1 MIDKIIKYVQDK
13 LPVTI
18 TESVSTNSKYI
29 RFTEGGKQVR
39 ISDHF
44 GNIKD
49 NVDVTI
55 VIPENPGQFIVVMGF
70 KTFIYNSFQKVAEFI
85 VTYLILEDSVLNKES
100 TKVKNQSQVICD
112 MQTKIDNLTE
122 ENSKLKKLNS
132 QLQVLNR
139 NLSNNGIETELQK
152 ELQKKVRRQ
161 AAEIQ
166 VLNEKQVEFKKIIK
180 QKDEDISEAAKLL
193 EDLSTNPELRE
204 MLYDSQSGKKYYLDN
219 FSEDMQEILNDLITN
234 YYSK

>member
-139 NLSNNGIETELQK
+139 NLTNNIES

-161 AAEIQ
+161 AVEIQ

-204 MLYDSQSGKKYYLDN
+204 MLYDSQSGKKYYLNN

>member
-1 MIDKIIKYVQDK
+1 MIDKIVKYVQDK
-13 LPVTI
+13 LPVTV
-18 TESVSTNSKYI
+18 TESLSTNSKYI

-39 ISDHF
+39 VSDHF

-55 VIPENPGQFIVVMGF
+55 VVPENPGQFIVVMGF
-70 KTFIYNSFQKVAEFI
+70 KTFIYSSFQKVAEFI
-85 VTYLILEDSVLNKES
+85 VTYLILEDNVLSKES
-100 TKVKNQSQVICD
+100 TKIKNQSQVIYD

-132 QLQVLNR
+132 QLQALNK
-139 NLSNNGIETELQK
+139 NLANNTKEAELRR
-152 ELQKKVRRQ
+152 KVERQ

-166 VLNEKQVEFKKIIK
+166 ILNEKQAESKRVIK
-180 QKDEDISEAAKLL
+180 QKDEAISEAAELL

-204 MLYDSQSGKKYYLDN
+204 MIYDSRSGKKYYLDN
-219 FSEDMQEILNDLITN
+219 FSKDMQEILHDLIAN

>member
-85 VTYLILEDSVLNKES
+85 VIYLILEDSVLNKES

-122 ENSKLKKLNS
+122 ENTKLKKLNS

-139 NLSNNGIETELQK
+139 NLANNNMDPELQK

>member
-13 LPVTI
+13 LPVII

>member
-1 MIDKIIKYVQDK
+1 MIDKIVKYVQDK
-13 LPVTI
+13 LPVTV
-18 TESVSTNSKYI
+18 TESLSTNSKYI

-39 ISDHF
+39 VSDHF

-55 VIPENPGQFIVVMGF
+55 VVPENPGQFIVVMGF
-70 KTFIYNSFQKVAEFI
+70 KTFIYSSFQKVAEFI
-85 VTYLILEDSVLNKES
+85 VTYLILEDNVLSKES
-100 TKVKNQSQVICD
+100 TKIKNQSQVIYD

-122 ENSKLKKLNS
+122 ENAKLKKLNS
-132 QLQVLNR
+132 QLQALNK
-139 NLSNNGIETELQK
+139 NLANNTKEAELRR
-152 ELQKKVRRQ
+152 KVERQ

-166 VLNEKQVEFKKIIK
+166 ILNEKQAESKRVIK
-180 QKDEDISEAAKLL
+180 QKDEAISEAAELI

-204 MLYDSQSGKKYYLDN
+204 MIYDSRLGKKYYLDN
-219 FSEDMQEILNDLITN
+219 FSKDMQEILHDLIAN

>member
-1 MIDKIIKYVQDK
+1 MIDKIIRYVQDK

-85 VTYLILEDSVLNKES
+85 VIYLILEDSVLNKES

-122 ENSKLKKLNS
+122 ENTKLKKLNS

-139 NLSNNGIETELQK
+139 NLANNNMDPELQK

-204 MLYDSQSGKKYYLDN
+204 MIYDSHSGKKYYLDN
-219 FSEDMQEILNDLITN
+219 FSEDMQDILYDLIN
-234 YYSK
+234 NHYSK

>member
-132 QLQVLNR
+132 QLQVLNK
-139 NLSNNGIETELQK
+139 NLTNNIET

-204 MLYDSQSGKKYYLDN
+204 MIYDSQSGKKYYLNN

>member
-1 MIDKIIKYVQDK
+1 MIDKIVKYVQDK
-13 LPVTI
+13 LPVTV
-18 TESVSTNSKYI
+18 TESLSTNSKYI

-39 ISDHF
+39 VSDHF

-55 VIPENPGQFIVVMGF
+55 VVPENPGQFIVVMGF
-70 KTFIYNSFQKVAEFI
+70 KTFIYSSFQKVAEFI
-85 VTYLILEDSVLNKES
+85 VTYLILEDNVLSKES
-100 TKVKNQSQVICD
+100 TKIKNQSQVIYD

-132 QLQVLNR
+132 QLQALNK
-139 NLSNNGIETELQK
+139 NLANNTKEAELRR
-152 ELQKKVRRQ
+152 KVERQ

-166 VLNEKQVEFKKIIK
+166 ILNEKQAESKRVIK
-180 QKDEDISEAAKLL
+180 QKDEAISEAAELI

-204 MLYDSQSGKKYYLDN
+204 MIYDSRSSKKYYLDN
-219 FSEDMQEILNDLITN
+219 FSKDMQEILHDLIAN

>member
-1 MIDKIIKYVQDK
+1 MIDKIVKYVQDK

-18 TESVSTNSKYI
+18 TESLSTNSKYI

-39 ISDHF
+39 VSDHF

-55 VIPENPGQFIVVMGF
+55 VVPENPGQFIVVMGF
-70 KTFIYNSFQKVAEFI
+70 KTFIYSSFQKVAEFI
-85 VTYLILEDSVLNKES
+85 ITYLILEDNVLSKES
-100 TKVKNQSQVICD
+100 TKIRNQSQVIYD
-112 MQTKIDNLTE
+112 MQTKIDNLTV
-122 ENSKLKKLNS
+122 ENTKLKKLNS
-132 QLQVLNR
+132 QLQALNK
-139 NLSNNGIETELQK
+139 NLASNNK
-152 ELQKKVRRQ
+152 ELELRKKVERQ

-166 VLNEKQVEFKKIIK
+166 ILNEKQAESKKIIK
-180 QKDEDISEAAKLL
+180 QKDEAISEAAELL

-204 MLYDSQSGKKYYLDN
+204 MIYDSRSGKKYYLDN
-219 FSEDMQEILNDLITN
+219 FSKDMQEILHDLIAN

>member
-85 VTYLILEDSVLNKES
+85 VIYLILEDSVLNKES

-112 MQTKIDNLTE
+112 MQIKIDNLTE

-166 VLNEKQVEFKKIIK
+166 VLNEKQVEFKRIIK

>member
-1 MIDKIIKYVQDK
+1 MIDKIVKYVQDK

-18 TESVSTNSKYI
+18 TESLSTNSKYI

-39 ISDHF
+39 VSDHF

-55 VIPENPGQFIVVMGF
+55 VVPENPGQFIVVMGF
-70 KTFIYNSFQKVAEFI
+70 KTFIYSSFQKVAEFI
-85 VTYLILEDSVLNKES
+85 ITYLILEDNVLSKES
-100 TKVKNQSQVICD
+100 TKIRNQSQVIYD
-112 MQTKIDNLTE
+112 MQTKIDNLTV
-122 ENSKLKKLNS
+122 ENTKLKKLNS
-132 QLQVLNR
+132 QLQALNK
-139 NLSNNGIETELQK
+139 NLASNNK
-152 ELQKKVRRQ
+152 ELELRKKVERQ

-166 VLNEKQVEFKKIIK
+166 ILNEKQAESKKIIK
-180 QKDEDISEAAKLL
+180 QKDEAISEAAELL

-204 MLYDSQSGKKYYLDN
+204 MIYDSHSGKKYYLNN
-219 FSEDMQEILNDLITN
+219 FSEDMQDILHDLIAN

>member
-18 TESVSTNSKYI
+18 IESVSTNSKYI

-55 VIPENPGQFIVVMGF
+55 VIPENSGQFIVVMGF

-85 VTYLILEDSVLNKES
+85 VTYLILEYSVLNKES
-100 TKVKNQSQVICD
+100 TKIKNQSQVICD

-139 NLSNNGIETELQK
+139 NLTNNIES

-166 VLNEKQVEFKKIIK
+166 VLNEQQVEFKKIIK

-193 EDLSTNPELRE
+193 EDLSINPELRE

-219 FSEDMQEILNDLITN
+219 FSKDMQEILHDLIAN

>member
-70 KTFIYNSFQKVAEFI
+70 KTFIYSSFQKVAEFI
-85 VTYLILEDSVLNKES
+85 VTYLILEDNVLSKES
-100 TKVKNQSQVICD
+100 TKIRNQSQVIYD
-112 MQTKIDNLTE
+112 MQTKIDNLTV
-122 ENSKLKKLNS
+122 ENSKLKKLNN
-132 QLQVLNR
+132 QLQALNK
-139 NLSNNGIETELQK
+139 NLASNNK
-152 ELQKKVRRQ
+152 ELELRKKVERQ

-166 VLNEKQVEFKKIIK
+166 ILNEKQAESKKIIK
-180 QKDEDISEAAKLL
+180 QKDEAISEAAELL

-204 MLYDSQSGKKYYLDN
+204 MIYDSHSGKKYYLDN
-219 FSEDMQEILNDLITN
+219 FSEDMQDILHDLITN
-234 YYSK
+234 HYSK

>member
-1 MIDKIIKYVQDK
+1 MIDKIVKYVQDK
-13 LPVTI
+13 LPVTV
-18 TESVSTNSKYI
+18 TESLSTNSKYI

-39 ISDHF
+39 VSDHF

-55 VIPENPGQFIVVMGF
+55 VVPENPGQFIVVMGF
-70 KTFIYNSFQKVAEFI
+70 KTFIYSSFQKVAEFI
-85 VTYLILEDSVLNKES
+85 VTYLILEDNVLSKES
-100 TKVKNQSQVICD
+100 TKIKNQSQVIYD

-132 QLQVLNR
+132 QLQALNK
-139 NLSNNGIETELQK
+139 NLANNTKEVELRR
-152 ELQKKVRRQ
+152 KVERQ

-166 VLNEKQVEFKKIIK
+166 ILNEKQAESKRVIK
-180 QKDEDISEAAKLL
+180 QKDEAISEAAELI

-204 MLYDSQSGKKYYLDN
+204 MIYDSRSDKKYYLDN
-219 FSEDMQEILNDLITN
+219 FSKDMQEILHDLIAN

>member
-1 MIDKIIKYVQDK
+1 MIDKIVKYVQDK

-18 TESVSTNSKYI
+18 TESLSTNSKYI

-39 ISDHF
+39 VSDHF

-55 VIPENPGQFIVVMGF
+55 VVPENPGQFIVVMGF
-70 KTFIYNSFQKVAEFI
+70 KTFIYSSFQKVAEFI
-85 VTYLILEDSVLNKES
+85 ITYLILEDNVLSKES
-100 TKVKNQSQVICD
+100 TKIRNQSQVIYD
-112 MQTKIDNLTE
+112 MQTKIDNLTV
-122 ENSKLKKLNS
+122 ENTKLKKLNS
-132 QLQVLNR
+132 QLQALNK
-139 NLSNNGIETELQK
+139 NLASNNK
-152 ELQKKVRRQ
+152 ELELRKKVERQ

-166 VLNEKQVEFKKIIK
+166 ILNEKQAESKKIIK
-180 QKDEDISEAAKLL
+180 QKDEAISEAAELL

-204 MLYDSQSGKKYYLDN
+204 MIYDSHSSKKYYLDN
-219 FSEDMQEILNDLITN
+219 FSEDMQDILHDLIAN

>member
-1 MIDKIIKYVQDK
+1 MIDKIVKYVQDK

-18 TESVSTNSKYI
+18 TESLSTNSKYI

-39 ISDHF
+39 VSDHF

-55 VIPENPGQFIVVMGF
+55 VVPENPGQFIVVMGF
-70 KTFIYNSFQKVAEFI
+70 KTFIYSSFQKVAEFI
-85 VTYLILEDSVLNKES
+85 VTYLILEDNVLSKES
-100 TKVKNQSQVICD
+100 TRIKNQSQVIYD
-112 MQTKIDNLTE
+112 MQTKIDNLIE

-132 QLQVLNR
+132 QLQALNK
-139 NLSNNGIETELQK
+139 NLASNNK
-152 ELQKKVRRQ
+152 ELELRKKVERQ

-166 VLNEKQVEFKKIIK
+166 ILNEKQAESKKIIK
-180 QKDEDISEAAKLL
+180 QKDETISEAAELL

-204 MLYDSQSGKKYYLDN
+204 MIYDSHSGKKYYLDN
-219 FSEDMQEILNDLITN
+219 FSKDMQDILHDLITN
-234 YYSK
+234 HYSK

>member
-1 MIDKIIKYVQDK
+1 MIDKIVKYVQDK
-13 LPVTI
+13 LPVTV
-18 TESVSTNSKYI
+18 TESLSTNSKYI

-39 ISDHF
+39 VSDHF

-55 VIPENPGQFIVVMGF
+55 VVPENPGQFIVVMGF
-70 KTFIYNSFQKVAEFI
+70 KTFIYSSFQKVAEFI
-85 VTYLILEDSVLNKES
+85 VTYLILEDNVLSKES
-100 TKVKNQSQVICD
+100 TKIKNQSQVIYD

-122 ENSKLKKLNS
+122 ENAKLKKLNS
-132 QLQVLNR
+132 QLQALNK
-139 NLSNNGIETELQK
+139 NLANNTKEAELR
-152 ELQKKVRRQ
+152 KKVERQ

-166 VLNEKQVEFKKIIK
+166 ILNEKQAESKRVIK
-180 QKDEDISEAAKLL
+180 QKDEAISEAAELI

-204 MLYDSQSGKKYYLDN
+204 MIYDSRSGKKYYLDN
-219 FSEDMQEILNDLITN
+219 FSKDMQEILHDLIAN

>member
-49 NVDVTI
+49 NVDVTV

-100 TKVKNQSQVICD
+100 TKIKNQSQVICD

-122 ENSKLKKLNS
+122 ENTKLKKLNS
-132 QLQVLNR
+132 QLQVLNK
-139 NLSNNGIETELQK
+139 NLTNNIET

>member
-1 MIDKIIKYVQDK
+1 MIDKIVKYVQDK
-13 LPVTI
+13 LPVTV
-18 TESVSTNSKYI
+18 TELLSTNSKYI

-39 ISDHF
+39 VSDHF

-55 VIPENPGQFIVVMGF
+55 VVPENPGQFIVVMGF
-70 KTFIYNSFQKVAEFI
+70 KTFIYSSFQKVAEFI
-85 VTYLILEDSVLNKES
+85 VTYLILEDNVLSKES
-100 TKVKNQSQVICD
+100 TKIKNQSQVIYD

-132 QLQVLNR
+132 QLQALNR
-139 NLSNNGIETELQK
+139 NLASNNIGPELQK
-152 ELQKKVRRQ
+152 ELQKKVERQ

-166 VLNEKQVEFKKIIK
+166 ILNEKQAEFKRVIK
-180 QKDEDISEAAKLL
+180 QKDEAISEAAELL

-204 MLYDSQSGKKYYLDN
+204 MIYDSRSGKKYYLDN
-219 FSEDMQEILNDLITN
+219 FSKDMQEILHDLIAN